1 MCSGGVSSSKLPLL
15 EELRKKLGLYIMAAT
30 TEQKVIEIRR
40 DDKNVA
46 VVNLHGKCD

>member
-1 MCSGGVSSSKLPLL
+1 MCSGGVSTLTSCIRGT
-15 EELRKKLGLYIMAAT
+15 EEEAGLFIMAAT
-30 TEQKVIEIRR
+30 TEQKVIEIRK